1 MRVAISCILAF
12 SLSSCG
18 LFKPAPTAPFELVV
32 HVESDPGR
40 SLQGVVV
47 SKRGDDAQSTTDG
60 DGDVT
65 LHLSGLEGQSVDL
78 TVKCPTDYVTSPKPL
93 TVMLRRGSKTPEYD
107 WSCPPAIR
115 HLVVA
120 LRTDNGPSLPVS
132 YLGQTIGRTS
142 ATGTFTHV
150 FALQPGTR
158 VDLELD
164 TTKHTKLHPANPK
177 FSATVGA
184 LDDVVTFEQTFNAD
198 PPLARSGLRK
208 SGPVDVWGKKNVS
221 QLVLH

>member
-1 MRVAISCILAF
+1 MRFSTTCALAF

-18 LFKPAPTAPFELVV
+18 LLKPAPTAPFELVV

-60 DGDVT
+60 DGNVT
-65 LHLSGLEGQSVDL
+65 LHLSGKEGQSVDL

-93 TVMLRRGSKTPEYD
+93 TVMLRRASKTPQYD

-120 LRTDNGPSLPVS
+120 LRTDNGPRLPVS
-132 YLGQTIGRTS
+132 YLGETIGRTS

-150 FALQPGTR
+150 FALQPGTS
-158 VDLELD
+158 VELELD
-164 TTKHTKLHPANPK
+164 TEHTKLHPANPK

-184 LDDVVTFEQTFNAD
+184 IDDVVTFEQTFNAD
-198 PPLARSGLRK
+198 PPVVRSGLRK
-208 SGPVDVWGKKNVS
+208 KPPVNVWGNKSVS
-221 QLVLH
+221 QLVPH